1 MQDDKDQAETLL
13 GHAQRQSEALE
24 RLLRLHYAVVV
35 FAVLGLVLL
44 LIAWLGGNF

>member
-1 MQDDKDQAETLL
+1 MQDDADQAETLL
-13 GHAQRQSEALE
+13 DHARRQTETLE
-24 RLLRLHYAVVV
+24 RLLRLHYAVAV